1 VKLQHKKTKPF
12 KDTEWKGLQNLMN
25 QVASDESEF
34 EFNIKQK
41 ETESQAGLEDIATDK
56 KAAKQDYE
64 AKKR

>member
-1 VKLQHKKTKPF
+1 
-12 KDTEWKGLQNLMN
+12 MN